1 VIGGHDVTDWTIGS
15 LALGRFSR
23 LTRTIST
30 LGLPA
35 LSVPCGFSTDDR
47 PIGIQL
53 IGRPFDEVSILRL
66 AHAYEQAAGWHTR
79 KPPLA

>member
-1 VIGGHDVTDWTIGS
+1 MSDWTIGS

-35 LSVPCGFSTDDR
+35 LSVPCGFSTGGL

-53 IGRPFDEVSILRL
+53 IGRPFDEAVILRL
-66 AHAYEQAAGWHTR
+66 GHAYERATGWHTR
-79 KPPLA
+79 RPPLR

>member
-1 VIGGHDVTDWTIGS
+1 VIGAHDVTDWTIGS
-15 LALGRFSR
+15 LAEGRFSR
-23 LTRTIST
+23 LTRTISP